1 MHAGRRQTT
10 FSPTSPLNPLNPTL
24 GLILKLYISVS
35 FALTKKPRNL
45 PEEEQNK
52 SCVLRI
58 KGVSRLAAQ
67 CRVKVDFFFFKLK
80 TFPSPTGRREKREG
94 QGGGGEEDPEGQ
106 RSTVG
111 KEELPPE

>member
-1 MHAGRRQTT
+1 MHEGRGQTT
-10 FSPTSPLNPLNPTL
+10 FSPTAPVNPLNTTL
-24 GLILKLYISVS
+24 GLILTLYISVS

-67 CRVKVDFFFFKLK
+67 CRVKVKNFFFN
-80 TFPSPTGRREKREG
+80 
-94 QGGGGEEDPEGQ
+94 
-106 RSTVG
+106 
-111 KEELPPE
+111 